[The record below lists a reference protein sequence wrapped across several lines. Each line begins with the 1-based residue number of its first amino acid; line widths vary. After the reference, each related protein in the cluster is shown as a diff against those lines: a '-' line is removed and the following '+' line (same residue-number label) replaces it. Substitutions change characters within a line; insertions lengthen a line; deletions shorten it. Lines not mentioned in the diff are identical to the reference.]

1 MPRLSCQG
9 GFGEE
14 IWEEEVWGVG
24 MCFCSRRERTERGR
38 RKVTDV
44 SLELTRI
51 NKYFGSGAYGSLP
64 VW

>member
-1 MPRLSCQG
+1 MDLGRRIERRR
-9 GFGEE
+9 FG
-14 IWEEEVWGVG
+14 GVG

-44 SLELTRI
+44 SLELTGI